1 MTILDPITQLED
13 AIIAWLSTDTTLAQY
28 HWQRWES
35 DVTLEQPRGYVNVSV
50 IGEWDLAIQGAVL
63 CEAEVVL
70 ESVPKTGSQAPIVAI
85 VLGMLGGREIIDRL
99 NNQITDGS
107 MKIVGPPEGA
117 RAEQA
122 IEREIR
128 VRRIKVT
135 FPAIWNVVY
144 V

>member
-1 MTILDPITQLED
+1 MILDPITQLED
-13 AIIAWLSTDTTLAQY
+13 AIIAWLSTDATLAQY
-28 HWQRWES
+28 NWQRWDS
-35 DVTLEQPRGYVNVSV
+35 DVDLQQPRGYVNVTV

-70 ESVPKTGSQAPIVAI
+70 ESVPKTAPQAPVVAI
-85 VLGMLGGREIIDRL
+85 VLGMLSGREVTDRL
-99 NNQITDGS
+99 NAKITDGS

-122 IEREIR
+122 IEREVR
-128 VRRIKVT
+128 VRRIRIT
-135 FPAIWNVVY
+135 YPAVWNVVY